1 MEENATLLVY
11 QWVVLHILGILEL
24 KSERPRFIIVGLQT
38 GKGDN
43 QEHKPV
49 LFDHC
54 RVLRMKVLL
63 NSVEYPATDFSEN
76 EYAGYYKAMN
86 DFKQSLYGVEKMVSD
101 CSIDGDDF
109 KNLFPLFVFDV
120 SRQMDKLKASVVD
133 ISIQIEFGMAIPAA
147 TNAFA
152 LTISDRKLKF
162 QSSGNKFS
170 VVF

>member
-1 MEENATLLVY
+1 M
-11 QWVVLHILGILEL
+11 EL
-24 KSERPRFIIVGLQT
+24 KPRNRFIIVGLQT

-43 QEHKPV
+43 QEHNPA

-63 NSVEYPATDFSEN
+63 NSVEYPAIDYQTDFQKN

-86 DFKQSLYGVEKMVSD
+86 DFKHSFYGVEKMISD

-133 ISIQIEFGMAIPAA
+133 VSIRMEFGIAIPAA